1 MKKRTLVVLGLI
13 LSLSLIAAGSAF
25 ARWGGGYGMMG
36 SGYGMMGGGY
46 DRGPGNSYMA
56 DVDPES
62 LAKFQKETLALRDEL
77 ITKRLELSR
86 EYDKDSPDA
95 DRIAGLRKDIIDV
108 ETKIGKIAEKY
119 DLGDGF
125 RERRGGRNYRSGYNC
140 DGPGNCF

>member
-1 MKKRTLVVLGLI
+1 MKKRTLVVLGLV

-36 SGYGMMGGGY
+36 GGY
-46 DRGPGNSYMA
+46 DRGPDNCYRV

-77 ITKRLELSR
+77 ITKRLELTR

-125 RERRGGRNYRSGYNC
+125 R
-140 DGPGNCF
+140 